1 MLRPILYFGKWSP
14 PSSAV
19 RMTAKAIGLDL
30 NLHEINLLKKEHISE
45 DYLKINPQH
54 TIPVLDDNGF
64 IVSDSHA
71 ISTYMIDKYAY
82 NDNLYPKDL
91 KKRTLVNQRLHYNS
105 GVLFCCL
112 LGAIKPL
119 ARGWRRT
126 VSSESQEYLE
136 EAYKYMN
143 TILDGKEWLA
153 GDSYTLADI
162 SCITTVCSVTVFKS
176 ITDHPNL
183 TKWMKNCEQLPGYA
197 DIAVPGVKGFHGMV
211 NHFLD
216 K

>member
-30 NLHEINLLKKEHISE
+30 NLREINLLNKEHIRE

-54 TIPVLDDNGF
+54 TVPVLDDNGF
-64 IVSDSHA
+64 VVSDSHA

-82 NDNLYPKDL
+82 NENLYPKDL
-91 KKRTLVNQRLHYNS
+91 KKRAVVNQRLHYDG

-112 LGAIKPL
+112 LGAMKPL
-119 ARGWRRT
+119 VRGWRRT
-126 VSSESQEYLE
+126 VSPESLEYLE

-143 TILDGKEWLA
+143 TILEGKKWLA

-162 SCITTVCSVTVFKS
+162 SSITTVSSVTVFKS
-176 ITDHPNL
+176 INDHPNL
-183 TKWMKNCEQLPGYA
+183 LKWMEDCEQLPGYA
-197 DIAVPGVKGFHGMV
+197 DIAVPGIKEFHDIV
-211 NHFLD
+211 NQFLD